1 MKITN
6 KKKLFSFKLYKYMMN
21 KRKEGYKEEEE

>member
-6 KKKLFSFKLYKYMMN
+6 KKKLFSFKLYKYLTN
-21 KRKEGYKEEEE
+21 KEGYKEEEE